1 MPDSRSAS
9 AVPPCSAAAAD
20 ADAARARPE
29 TRSERKRR
37 CILEAARALF
47 ADHGYA
53 ATSIDM
59 VVERAGVSKPTVY
72 GHFKSKDDLFAAAV
86 RAQAE
91 DFTGHTCEVLSQP
104 ADRGIRAV
112 GQMYLDMVTGPEALA
127 MHRAVAAEGHN
138 FPDLAN
144 SFYESGPARVAGIM
158 EEYLRALDAR
168 GALSVPDPA
177 LAAEMFLGM
186 LRVAFYR
193 AVFGL
198 PNKSRCRNAVL
209 DEAVGVMLRAYAA
222 PSAKAGAQEQ
232 RE

>member
-1 MPDSRSAS
+1 MHDTIRSSDTAPEPCPS
-9 AVPPCSAAAAD
+9 ADTLAP
-20 ADAARARPE
+20 ARGE

-47 ADHGYA
+47 AKHGYA
-53 ATSIDM
+53 ATSMDM

-72 GHFKSKDDLFAAAV
+72 GHFKSKDDLFAAAI

-91 DFTGHTCEVLSQP
+91 VFTSHSCEVCSLP
-104 ADRGIRAV
+104 AAEGIRAI
-112 GQMYLDMVTGPEALA
+112 GQMYLNMVTADEALA
-127 MHRAVAAEGHN
+127 MHRAIMAEGHK
-138 FPDLAN
+138 FPELATT
-144 SFYESGPARVAGIM
+144 FYESGPARVARIM
-158 EEYLRALDAR
+158 EEYLRTLDAR

-193 AVFGL
+193 AAFGL
-198 PNKSRCRNAVL
+198 PKIDRCRDVVVN
-209 DEAVGVMLRAYAA
+209 EAVAVMLRAYAA
-222 PSAKAGAQEQ
+222 GDAQEQ

>member
-1 MPDSRSAS
+1 MPDSSCSETAAS
-9 AVPPCSAAAAD
+9 APAKA
-20 ADAARARPE
+20 E

-86 RAQAE
+86 QAQA
-91 DFTGHTCEVLSQP
+91 DAFTGHTCEVMSLP
-104 ADRGIRAV
+104 AEKGIRAV

-127 MHRAVAAEGHN
+127 MHRAIAAEGHN
-138 FPDLAN
+138 FPELAQT
-144 SFYESGPARVAGIM
+144 FYESGPARVAGIM

-168 GALSVPDPA
+168 GALAVPDPG

-198 PNKSRCRNAVL
+198 PNTARCRNVVV
-209 DEAVGVMLRAYAA
+209 DEAVRVMLSAYAA
-222 PSAKAGAQEQ
+222 STPAGGGQEH